1 MNNVPDLVAS
11 KEAADYLGF
20 AEVTLRNSRYTGMLA
35 GVAAPAF
42 RKVGT
47 KTVRYERA
55 TLAAWLAQ
63 FGERASTSAQPT
75 PQPPRAA

>member
-1 MNNVPDLVAS
+1 MAGQIDLMTE
-11 KEAADYLGF
+11 KEAAALLGF
-20 AEVTLRNSRYTGMLA
+20 SPVTIRNSRYTGMLA
-35 GVAAPAF
+35 GVPAPRF
-42 RKVGT
+42 RKVGA

-63 FGERASTSAQPT
+63 FSERASTSAHPA